1 MSLWY
6 SSRELVPKGQIRGRR
21 TTALFDEINLNLI
34 AFQFY
39 ANSNNNFCYYCYYCC
54 CSFFCLPE
62 VGLKG
67 DGNWMRDDECWEM
80 SSVDGVSVPSGVL
93 LSFKLMWSI
102 NIISRII
109 SAIILGDNC
118 VINTFTEGELNRHEN
133 AGAEDYGCQV
143 LIVAVEVPGK
153 STDFIKIAPLT
164 DFEVNILCK
173 VSAS

>member
-62 VGLKG
+62 VGVKG
-67 DGNWMRDDECWEM
+67 DGN
-80 SSVDGVSVPSGVL
+80 
-93 LSFKLMWSI
+93 
-102 NIISRII
+102 
-109 SAIILGDNC
+109 
-118 VINTFTEGELNRHEN
+118 
-133 AGAEDYGCQV
+133 
-143 LIVAVEVPGK
+143 
-153 STDFIKIAPLT
+153 
-164 DFEVNILCK
+164 
-173 VSAS
+173 